1 MEFAGKRGDAISPW
15 SVGKYA
21 KRSATIHL
29 CSEDCQ
35 VKDDSSFRGT
45 VVGYVPNQGGF
56 GNVTVFDRAV
66 NGVNL
71 IRAEIPRL
79 AANEGFVRIR
89 NPASGLTYDT
99 STVTLGGI
107 AGDGVLTVGGVNVA
121 DFTVLALGNQNFRGL
136 NDESNIFTPARV
148 REVDNSQ
155 AVYPNDY
162 AHVGTRGKMVVASQG
177 LATAN
182 SKFRIYRS
190 GTTYTFMLPVDV
202 FPNIADAGVSHADEV
217 VRLCG
222 DARQGSTTYPADQI
236 DKGYVLELI
245 NWDQTDGSENDIS
258 DADQYFVTGCTYT
271 GARSLGSPAVSFLE
285 LATDEA
291 NIPANL
297 YAVLNPLL
305 TAHNGE
311 LFLGGVAYVGPATAG
326 AEVRSAAN
334 AVEGRD
340 THNTAGRIF
349 TFNLLPATQIDPSS
363 HGFASSTDNHC
374 NYTVTIPNTI
384 GYPEH
389 KRCLVQVQSLSC
401 HTEALFAP
409 DHTNR
414 LNPVYVGVEVQ
425 GLGAQSNFSSHVTL
439 SKDNRFDGKVANSNV
454 VAYLNLTSGD
464 NALSYQNN
472 RSILDDGVLCS
483 SPFGKQLR
491 IKLLNLTNKD
501 LLNTNAT
508 TATAI
513 RDHTDLTDL
522 INNPTHLTLRLLF
535 LDDDDLPMR

>member
-1 MEFAGKRGDAISPW
+1 MEFEGQRGDAITPW

-35 VKDDSSFRGT
+35 VQDNT
-45 VVGYVPNQGGF
+45 VFKTAVASYSPDQGGKA
-56 GNVTVFDRAV
+56 NVTVVDNEV
-66 NGVNL
+66 NGVSP
-71 IRAEIPRL
+71 IRAAIPRL
-79 AANEGFVRIR
+79 AANEGFVRIH
-89 NPASGLTYDT
+89 NPAAGHAHDT
-99 STVTLGGI
+99 SKVTLGGV
-107 AGDGVLTVGGVNVA
+107 AGDGVLTVGGVDTD
-121 DFTVLALGNQNFRGL
+121 DFTVLGLENLDYHQQNAVT
-136 NDESNIFTPARV
+136 NIFTPLPV
-148 REVDNSQ
+148 RKVDNSETLF
-155 AVYPNDY
+155 AG
-162 AHVGTRGKMVVASQG
+162 GTNSAGKMIVASQG
-177 LATAN
+177 LAIAGSQFVVERFGN
-182 SKFRIYRS
+182 
-190 GTTYTFMLPVDV
+190 TFDFLLPIAM
-202 FPNIADAGVSHADEV
+202 FPAVADADIAGTGTALT
-217 VRLCG
+217 RLCK
-222 DARQGSTTYPADQI
+222 DVALPAETYPGDQI
-236 DKGYVLELI
+236 DKGYVLHLI
-245 NWDQTDGSENDIS
+245 DWDQKKGSENDIDDS
-258 DADQYFVTGCTYT
+258 KQYFVTGLTY
-271 GARSLGSPAVSFLE
+271 LE
-285 LATDEA
+285 PTIRAGRTYLVLQGDVTQ
-291 NIPANL
+291 IPANL
-297 YAVLNPLL
+297 LAALNLNP
-305 TAHNGE
+305 AVNGVSMV
-311 LFLGGVAYVGPATAG
+311 LGGVAYHSDGQSDPTITSATIAQGRGDGDVSNNPNGRIYTWNLFPATK
-326 AEVRSAAN
+326 
-334 AVEGRD
+334 
-340 THNTAGRIF
+340 
-349 TFNLLPATQIDPSS
+349 IDVIS

>member
-1 MEFAGKRGDAISPW
+1 MEFAGQRGDAISPW

-35 VKDDSSFRGT
+35 VQETAVFET
-45 VVGYVPNQGGF
+45 AVVGYVPNQGGKA
-56 GNVTVFDRAV
+56 NVTVVDRAV
-66 NGVNL
+66 NGANP
-71 IRAEIPRL
+71 IRAAIPRL
-79 AANEGFVRIR
+79 AANEGFVRIH
-89 NPASGLTYDT
+89 NPAAGLAHDT
-99 STVTLGGI
+99 TKLTLGGLN
-107 AGDGVLTVGGVNVA
+107 DNGVLTVGGANVA
-121 DFTVLALGNQNFRGL
+121 DFTVLGL
-136 NDESNIFTPARV
+136 ENLDYHQQADDINIFTPHPV
-148 REVDNSQ
+148 RKVDDSV
-155 AVYPNDY
+155 AVH
-162 AHVGTRGKMVVASQG
+162 AVGTNSEDKMIVASQG
-177 LATAN
+177 LAIAG
-182 SKFRIYRS
+182 SAFVVERYGDRFDF
-190 GTTYTFMLPVDV
+190 YLPIEM
-202 FPNIADAGVSHADEV
+202 FPGVADADIKGTGTALT
-217 VRLCG
+217 RLCK
-222 DARQGSTTYPADQI
+222 DAGLPQETFPSDQI
-236 DKGYVLELI
+236 DKGYVLHLI
-245 NWDQTDGSENDIS
+245 DWDQDDGSENDLGE
-258 DADQYFVTGCTYT
+258 ANQYFVSGLTYL
-271 GARSLGSPAVSFLE
+271 RPAMKSGLSYLVLQGDVTQIPTNL
-285 LATDEA
+285 LAALNLDA
-291 NIPANL
+291 N
-297 YAVLNPLL
+297 V
-305 TAHNGE
+305 NGVE
-311 LFLGGVAYVGPATAG
+311 KTFGGVAYKSDGALDPTITSATVA
-326 AEVRSAAN
+326 
-334 AVEGRD
+334 EGRGNGTID
-340 THNTAGRIF
+340 NNPAGRIY
-349 TFNLLPATQIDPSS
+349 TWNLFPATKIDVVS

-401 HTEALFAP
+401 HNEALFVP
-409 DHTNR
+409 DHDKR

-439 SKDNRFDGKVANSNV
+439 SKDNRFDGNVADSNV
-454 VAYLNLTSGD
+454 VAYLNLTNGV

-501 LLNTNAT
+501 LLNTNAS